1 MNESVTDLSR
11 KRPALEL
18 RSRVFAAV
26 RAFFLERGYLEV
38 ETPARVPVPALED
51 HIDAEPAGDHWL
63 RTSPELHM
71 KRLVCAGYGRIF
83 QIGPCFRQGER
94 GRRHRPEYTMLE
106 WYRSGADERCLER
119 ETHELLRHICGTLG
133 RNEFSGIDLAAP
145 PARFTVS
152 DAFRLWAG
160 WDPLSDFD
168 AGRFD
173 LDLVEKVEPRL
184 AEPPVPVIF
193 TDFPRERAALARL
206 RPGPPPAAARWEMYL
221 AGMEIAN
228 AYHELADPAEQRVR
242 FEACAAARAARGQ
255 AVYPLDE
262 AFLRALDHGMPDCAG
277 IALGL
282 DRLLMILAETG
293 DIARVRAF
301 A

>member
-1 MNESVTDLSR
+1 MSDSVPDLSR

-26 RAFFLERGYLEV
+26 RGFFLERGYLEV
-38 ETPARVPVPALED
+38 ETPVRVPAPALEE

-71 KRLVCAGYGRIF
+71 KRLVCAGYERIF

-94 GRRHRPEYTMLE
+94 GLRHRPEYTMLE
-106 WYRSGADERCLER
+106 WYRAHADAGDLAR
-119 ETHELLRHICGTLG
+119 ETHELLAHICCCLG
-133 RNEFSGIDLAAP
+133 RREFSGIDLAAP
-145 PARFTVS
+145 PVFFTVR
-152 DAFRLWAG
+152 DAFWLWAG
-160 WDPLSDFD
+160 WDPTAEFD

-184 AEPPVPVIF
+184 ADPPVPVIF
-193 TDFPRERAALARL
+193 TDFPKERAALARL
-206 RPGPPPAAARWEMYL
+206 RPGYPPVAARWELYL

-228 AYHELADPAEQRVR
+228 AYHELTDPAEQRAR

-255 AVYPLDE
+255 DVYPLDE
-262 AFLRALDHGMPDCAG
+262 DFLAALARGMTDCAG

-282 DRLLMILAETG
+282 DRLLMILAETE
-293 DIARVRAF
+293 DISLVRAF